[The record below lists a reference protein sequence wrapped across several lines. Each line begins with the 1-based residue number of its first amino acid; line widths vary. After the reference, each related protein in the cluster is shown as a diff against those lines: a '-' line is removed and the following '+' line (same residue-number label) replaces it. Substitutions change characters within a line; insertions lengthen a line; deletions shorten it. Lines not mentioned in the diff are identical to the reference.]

1 MSQPTDR
8 VTPAGPQPRGVRGML
23 QPGTH
28 LDAVTLLTIYLVLQF
43 AIESRLT
50 IGPLGGAGHPAML
63 ASAAGFAWWAYYQV
77 QRPEPTGFGHQP
89 VRTALLLMMAAFL
102 ASFIAAMSRPLV
114 GPEGSSVQ
122 LGVVTLVGWMGVGLL
137 ANDGVPNRERFLKL
151 VNRLVL
157 LTTLL
162 AALGIAQFIT
172 NDSLVRYVTIP
183 GLTANIELGA
193 LGSRSGF
200 VRPSGTALSPI
211 EFGAVI
217 TTVLPLAI
225 TWARHHASAPWLLRW
240 APAAIMGLGIVV
252 SISRSALL
260 CALLG
265 LLVLVANWRPQ
276 ARRIMLVSVLVLFT
290 FVAITIPGMLG
301 SLRGLFETA
310 GQDDSV
316 SSRTGSYPIAGEFFL
331 RAPFFGRGYSTFLPA
346 YRIFDNQYLLLL
358 IEVGLV
364 GLVAFLGVVVTSI
377 WCSNRARRLATQQ
390 ADKDYAQALLA
401 GIAAGALGLALFDG
415 LSFVMSTGVLF
426 VMIGLAGALVRLMR
440 YGEVP
445 WLDPD
450 EEPSKT

>member
-1 MSQPTDR
+1 MNQPTDQ
-8 VTPAGPQPRGVRGML
+8 TRGVRRIL
-23 QPGTH
+23 QQRTH
-28 LDAVTLLTIYLVLQF
+28 LDAVTLLTVYLVLQF

-50 IGPLGGAGHPAML
+50 IGPLGGAGHPALL
-63 ASAAGFAWWAYYQV
+63 ASAAGFAWWVYFQA

-89 VRTALLLMMAAFL
+89 VRTALLILMAAFL
-102 ASFIAAMSRPLV
+102 CSFVAAMSRPLI
-114 GPEGSSVQ
+114 GPEASTVQ
-122 LGVVTLVGWMGVGLL
+122 LGVVTLIGWMGIGLL
-137 ANDGVPNRERFLKL
+137 ANDGVPNRARFGKL

-183 GLTANIELGA
+183 GLKANIELGA
-193 LGSRSGF
+193 LGSRNGF

-225 TWARHHASAPWLLRW
+225 TWARHHTTATWLVRW
-240 APAAIMGLGIVV
+240 SPAAIMGLGIVV

-265 LLVLVANWRPQ
+265 LLVLVATWQPR
-276 ARRIMLVSVLVLFT
+276 ARRVMLVSVLVLFT

-316 SSRTGSYPIAGEFFL
+316 ASRTGSYPIAWEFFL
-331 RAPFFGRGYSTFLPA
+331 RAPLFGRGYSTFLPA

-358 IEVGLV
+358 IEVGLI
-364 GLVAFLGVVVTSI
+364 GLLAFLGLVFTSI
-377 WCSNRARRLATQQ
+377 WCADRARRLATAQE
-390 ADKDYAQALLA
+390 DKDYAQALLA

-426 VMIGLAGALVRLMR
+426 VMMGLAGALLRLMR
-440 YGEVP
+440 HGDVDFSPE
-445 WLDPD
+445 
-450 EEPSKT
+450 